1 MLPAARLN
9 RVSLFFWRC
18 TATGRAVLPCP
29 LLPCHSPTGQ
39 EWAGQASPVE
49 DNAQEGASNAL
60 GVVLASRRG
69 EEQLA

>member
-9 RVSLFFWRC
+9 RVSLFFC
-18 TATGRAVLPCP
+18 SGSASQLGRAVLPCP
-29 LLPCHSPTGQ
+29 LLPCHSPAGQ
-39 EWAGQASPVE
+39 GWAGPTSPME

-69 EEQLA
+69 E